1 MSRIVIE
8 KRHALDVEEARRRII
23 PVIEETART
32 YGLDVTWEDGR
43 CFFTGPATGHVNVSE
58 ESVRLDARLGFAA
71 LFFRSAIERQV
82 RESLEKALSDQEDD
96 RDPSA

>member
-8 KRHALDVEEARRRII
+8 KRHALDVDEAWRRVVPI
-23 PVIEETART
+23 IEETARS

-71 LFFRSAIERQV
+71 LLFRSTIERQV
-82 RESLEKALSDQEDD
+82 REGLEKALSDLDDD
-96 RDPSA
+96 RDLGA